1 MVKSITYRAIG
12 RSMLVDRTSTVIDRY
27 ISDESNAINARSESV
42 SAVYFPESE
51 EDIVEAVKAASK
63 ENLRITISGAGTGI
77 TGSRV
82 PLNGGIVISMEKMLQ
97 VRSRSGCR
105 EIINKGLAGPI
116 RIYLNETEN
125 IAHVAPGI
133 SLSELAAALP
143 GKWIYPPDP
152 TETLA
157 FIGGTVATNA
167 SGARC
172 FYYGPTRNWVMG
184 LRVVL
189 ADGEILD
196 IRRRRC
202 FADENGTISFTSEAG
217 KHYKINIP
225 NYRMPDVKNAAGLYS
240 KKGMDLIDLFIG
252 SEGIL
257 GIISEISIKLIAMQ
271 KEPVSII
278 AFFGS
283 EKDAIGFVDTLRNMK
298 DRGILAIEYF
308 DRNALDFIRPEFPEL
323 KPDLGAAILL
333 EMKSESLELL
343 SEISGLLAQFN
354 EVEDWCATTAPDRRN
369 LREFRHSL
377 PDAVNSYLKQHESY
391 KIGTD
396 FVVPIEQFSRMME
409 KYKEIGERFKSRFP
423 RTGTHYVMFGHIGD
437 CHVHFN
443 FITASDAERVYAKE
457 LYAELAKT
465 AIALGGTISGEHGV
479 GKKTLLVEGKT
490 VPYLELMYGKHGIA
504 EIVRVKRELD
514 PQWLL
519 NVGNMV
525 QVE

>member
-12 RSMLVDRTSTVIDRY
+12 RSMLVDRTGAAISRY
-27 ISDESNAINARSESV
+27 ISDESNAISARPESV

-51 EDIVEAVKAASK
+51 EEIIEAVKASSK
-63 ENLRITISGAGTGI
+63 EKITISGAGTCI

-82 PLNGGIVISMEKMLQ
+82 PIDGGIIISMEKMLQ
-97 VRSRSGCR
+97 SRSRSGCR
-105 EIINKGLAGPI
+105 EIINKGLAGQT
-116 RIYLNETEN
+116 RIYLDEAEG

-143 GKWIYPPDP
+143 GKYIYPPDP

-157 FIGGTVATNA
+157 FLGGTVATNA

-172 FYYGPTRNWVMG
+172 FYYGPTRNWVVG
-184 LRVVL
+184 LRVVT
-189 ADGEILD
+189 ANGDILD
-196 IRRRRC
+196 IGRGRC
-202 FADENGTISFTSEAG
+202 FADENGTLCFKSETG
-217 KHYKINIP
+217 KQYRIKIP
-225 NYRMPDVKNAAGLYS
+225 DYRMPGVKNAAGLYS

-257 GIISEISIKLIAMQ
+257 GIISEISIRLIAVQ
-271 KEPVSII
+271 KEPTSIL

-308 DRNALDFIRPEFPEL
+308 DGNALNFIRTEFPEL
-323 KPDLGAAILL
+323 KPGLAAAILL
-333 EMKSESLELL
+333 EMKSESLDLL
-343 SEISGLLAQFN
+343 AEISGLLARFN
-354 EVEDWCATTAPDRRN
+354 ETEDWCATTAPERRN
-369 LREFRHSL
+369 LKEFRHSL

-409 KYKEIGERFKSRFP
+409 KYKEVGERFKSRFP

-443 FITASDAERVYAKE
+443 FITASDGERTFAKE
-457 LYAELAKT
+457 LYVELAKT
-465 AIALGGTISGEHGV
+465 SIALGGTISGEHGV
-479 GKKTLLVEGKT
+479 GKKTLLVGGMT
-490 VPYLELMYGKHGIA
+490 IPYLELMYGKHGLA
-504 EIVRVKRELD
+504 EIARVKRELD
-514 PQWLL
+514 PEMRL

-525 QVE
+525 AGE